1 MDRWP
6 TWGKR
11 FQPGLFIIQPPED
24 VSAVVNAQRKACD
37 PLSQSYIGAHITVT
51 QPLIRT
57 PSESEWDSIEQV
69 LGNMRLFAI
78 HYGPLKS
85 FLPYPCI
92 WYDVQPAEGVLAI
105 REALHQTGFF
115 NLEEGYIADFI
126 PHMTITEGQSG
137 PEVTRELLE
146 KLQKESQ
153 SGSFLCEEL
162 VLSVPDQNFY
172 FSVQNRIALGNVI
185 SQAPGSS
192 IAHPESRS

>member
-24 VSAVVNAQRKACD
+24 VSVLVNAQRKAYD
-37 PLSQSYIGAHITVT
+37 PLSRSYLGAHITVT
-51 QPLIRT
+51 QPLSRT
-57 PSESEWDSIEQV
+57 PSDSEWDLIEQV
-69 LGNMRLFAI
+69 LGNMQPFVI

-92 WYDVQPAEGVLAI
+92 WYDVQPAERVLAI

-115 NLEEGYIADFI
+115 NLDEGYIEDFI

-137 PEVTRELLE
+137 PEVTNELLE

-153 SGSFLCEEL
+153 SGSFLCKEL
-162 VLSVPDQNFY
+162 ALSVPDQNFY
-172 FSVQNRIALGNVI
+172 FSPIKIISLGDII
-185 SQAPGSS
+185 SHAPGSS
-192 IAHPESRS
+192 SVNPEF

>member
-6 TWGKR
+6 AWGKR
-11 FQPGLFIIQPPED
+11 FQPGLFIIQPPD
-24 VSAVVNAQRKACD
+24 AVSEIVNAQRMTYD
-37 PLSQSYIGAHITVT
+37 PLSRSYIGAHISVT
-51 QPLIRT
+51 QPLSRT
-57 PSESEWDSIEQV
+57 PSESEWDLLGQI
-69 LGNMRLFAI
+69 LGNMQQFMV

-92 WYDVQPAEGVLAI
+92 WYDVQPAERVLAI

-115 NLEEGYIADFI
+115 NLDEGYIADFI

-146 KLQKESQ
+146 ELQRESQ

-162 VLSVPDQNFY
+162 VLSAPDPDFR
-172 FSVQNRIALGNVI
+172 FSPQKRITLG
-185 SQAPGSS
+185 SA
-192 IAHPESRS
+192 

>member
-6 TWGKR
+6 AWGKR

-24 VSAVVNAQRKACD
+24 VSLLVNAQRKACD
-37 PLSQSYIGAHITVT
+37 PLSRSYIGAHITVT
-51 QPLIRT
+51 QPLSRT
-57 PSESEWDSIEQV
+57 PSDSEWDLIEQI
-69 LGNMRLFAI
+69 LGNMQPFVI

-92 WYDVQPAEGVLAI
+92 WYDVQPAERVLAI

-115 NLEEGYIADFI
+115 NLDEGYIDDFI

-137 PEVTRELLE
+137 PEVTKELLE

-153 SGSFLCEEL
+153 PGSFLCEEL
-162 VLSVPDQNFY
+162 VFSVPDQNFY
-172 FSVQNRIALGNVI
+172 FSPSKRISLGDVI
-185 SQAPGSS
+185 SHVPGPSP
-192 IAHPESRS
+192 ANPEF